1 VAAAIPTPAL
11 GECVTEVV
19 APAEWN
25 SALFMAGRRGGK
37 TMYARIRLT
46 GAEIAAGAKH
56 KPGAFVEACRQEYAA
71 AAEGIRAELARIEA
85 VDARGVHGMV
95 EHHGLIVPKHT
106 PREVENNRWM
116 AGLGYQPRWDDSEKA
131 KLFGQPYHDNRD
143 YGREFTW
150 QGVNRDHRDYKD
162 KL

>member
-46 GAEIAAGAKH
+46 GAEIAASKNSR
-56 KPGAFVEACRQEYAA
+56 GAFVEACRQEYAA

-85 VDARGVHGMV
+85 VDARGVHGLV
-95 EHHGLIVPKHT
+95 EHHGLLVPKHT
-106 PREVENNRWM
+106 PQDIRRDAWLRPFHQAAERD
-116 AGLGYQPRWDDSEKA
+116 ADRKRYQAQFMDTWAALE
-131 KLFGQPYHDNRD
+131 RD
-143 YGREFTW
+143 P
-150 QGVNRDHRDYKD
+150 RDYKD